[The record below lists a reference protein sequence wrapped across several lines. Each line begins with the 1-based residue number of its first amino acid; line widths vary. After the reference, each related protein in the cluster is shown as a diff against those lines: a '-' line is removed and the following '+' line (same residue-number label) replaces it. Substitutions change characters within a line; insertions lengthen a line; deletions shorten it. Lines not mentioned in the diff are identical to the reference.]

1 MNEAEVLAKVSL
13 FSGMKASDLERIASL
28 AQSHV
33 FQAGETI
40 IREGDRDGRLFVI
53 VSGEVEVVK
62 ALGKKNE
69 RYVRTLG
76 PLNYFGEMAL
86 IDDLVRSASVVA
98 KGETGVLIL
107 DQWSLR
113 QDIERYPA
121 MAFELMRMLSQRIR
135 AIEKTIV
142 DAIGG
147 LLPICAHC
155 KKIREDDGSWV
166 SIEKYI
172 SDHSEAEFSHGLCP
186 DCVKALYPQY
196 AKRLNEE
203 KKKGELEDKVLR
215 KQR

>member
-40 IREGDRDGRLFVI
+40 IREGDRDGRLFVV
-53 VSGEVEVVK
+53 VSGEVEVIK
-62 ALGKKNE
+62 GLGKKNE

-76 PLNYFGEMAL
+76 PLSYFGEMAL

-107 DQWSLR
+107 DQWSLH

-166 SIEKYI
+166 SIENYI

-186 DCVKALYPQY
+186 DCVKELYPQY
-196 AKRLNEE
+196 AKRLTEE
-203 KKKGELEDKVLR
+203 KEEGS
-215 KQR
+215 

>member
-13 FSGMKASDLERIASL
+13 FSGMKESDLERIASL

-53 VSGEVEVVK
+53 VSGEVEVIK

-113 QDIERYPA
+113 EDMERYPA

-186 DCVKALYPQY
+186 DCVKTLYPQY
-196 AKRLNEE
+196 AKRLSEE
-203 KKKGELEDKVLR
+203 KEER
-215 KQR
+215 

>member
-13 FSGMKASDLERIASL
+13 FSNMKESDVERIASL
-28 AQSHV
+28 AQSHM

-53 VSGEVEVVK
+53 VSGEVEIIK

-76 PLNYFGEMAL
+76 PLSYFGEMAL

-98 KGETGVLIL
+98 KGETSVLIL

-186 DCVKALYPQY
+186 DCVRELYPQY
-196 AKRLNEE
+196 AKRLTEE
-203 KKKGELEDKVLR
+203 KEEK
-215 KQR
+215 

>member
-13 FSGMKASDLERIASL
+13 FSNMKASDVERIASL

-40 IREGDRDGRLFVI
+40 IREGDRDGRLFVV
-53 VSGEVEVVK
+53 VSGEVEIIK

-76 PLNYFGEMAL
+76 PLSYFGEMAL

-186 DCVKALYPQY
+186 DCVQELYPQY
-196 AKRLNEE
+196 AKRLTEE
-203 KKKGELEDKVLR
+203 KEEK
-215 KQR
+215 

>member
-1 MNEAEVLAKVSL
+1 
-13 FSGMKASDLERIASL
+13 MKASDVERIASL

-40 IREGDRDGRLFVI
+40 IREGDRDGRLFVV
-53 VSGEVEVVK
+53 VSGEVEIIK

-76 PLNYFGEMAL
+76 PLSYFGEMAL

-98 KGETGVLIL
+98 KGETDVLIL

-186 DCVKALYPQY
+186 DCVQELYPQY
-196 AKRLNEE
+196 AKRLTEE
-203 KKKGELEDKVLR
+203 KEEK
-215 KQR
+215 